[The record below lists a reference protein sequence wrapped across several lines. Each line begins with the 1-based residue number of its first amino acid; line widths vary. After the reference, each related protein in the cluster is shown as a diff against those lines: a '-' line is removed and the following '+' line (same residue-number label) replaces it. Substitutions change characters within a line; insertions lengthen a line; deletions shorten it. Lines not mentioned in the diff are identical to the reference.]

1 MLVNERIAGMFS
13 VAAGVSV
20 FSVHDAIVK
29 GLSGVYPFHQIVFIR
44 SLVALPVLLLIAL
57 AEGRGRLALHRFRLH
72 LLRGLV
78 MYVAFTAYYLGL
90 ARLTMAETVALTF
103 SAPLFIAALSV
114 PILGERVERRSWAAI
129 GAGFLGVLIIVRP
142 GAGLADIAAVLP
154 VMAALAYALSALF
167 ARRLGTTESGGA
179 MALSATAVYILASGI
194 MGLALAGIEAP
205 AGAHISVRFLLNP
218 WAWPS
223 ARDLGLMAGCGVLAA
238 LGFFFLGQGYRLAQA
253 NLVAPF
259 EYVALPWAVLW
270 GYLFF
275 GNLPDATTILGA
287 AIVVGSGFYTLQRV
301 RTRKLSAAPLS

>member
-20 FSVHDAIVK
+20 FSFHDAIVK

-44 SLVALPVLLLIAL
+44 SVVALPVLLLIAL
-57 AEGRGRLALHRFRLH
+57 AEGRGHLTLHRPRLH
-72 LLRGLV
+72 LLRGIV

-90 ARLTMAETVALTF
+90 ARLQMAETVALTF

-114 PILGERVERRSWAAI
+114 PVLGERVERRSWAAI
-129 GAGFLGVLIIVRP
+129 GVGFLGVLILVRP
-142 GAGLADIAAVLP
+142 GTGLADIAAAFP

-179 MALSATAVYILASGI
+179 MALSATVVYILASGI
-194 MGLALAGIEAP
+194 MGLSLAGFEP
-205 AGAHISVRFLLNP
+205 PPGAHVSVRFLLNP

-223 ARDLGLMAGCGVLAA
+223 AADLGRMAGCGVLAA

-253 NLVAPF
+253 SLVAPF
-259 EYVALPWAVLW
+259 EYVALPWSALW

-275 GNLPDATTILGA
+275 GALPDATMIIGA
-287 AIVVGSGFYTLQRV
+287 AIVVGSGLYTLQRAGV
-301 RTRKLSAAPLS
+301 RKVSGASVS

>member
-1 MLVNERIAGMFS
+1 MPVNERIAGMFN
-13 VAAGVSV
+13 VGAGVSV

-29 GLSGVYPFHQIVFIR
+29 GLSGSYPFHQIVFIR
-44 SLVALPVLLLIAL
+44 SIVALPVLLLIAL
-57 AEGRGRLALHRFRLH
+57 TEGRGQLALHRPRLH

-78 MYVAFTAYYLGL
+78 MYIAFTAYYLAL
-90 ARLTMAETVALTF
+90 ARLQIAETVALYF

-129 GAGFLGVLIIVRP
+129 GIGFLGVFILLRP
-142 GAGLADIAAVLP
+142 GAAVVDVAAVLP
-154 VMAALAYALSALF
+154 VMAAFAYALSALF

-179 MALSATAVYILASGI
+179 MALSATVVYILASGV
-194 MGLALAGIEAP
+194 MALALAGIAP
-205 AGAHISVRFLLNP
+205 PVGAHSSVRFLLNP
-218 WAWPS
+218 WVWPS
-223 ARDLGLMAGCGVLAA
+223 AVDLGLMAGCGVIAA

-275 GNLPDATTILGA
+275 GNLPDATAILGA
-287 AIVVGSGFYTLQRV
+287 VIIVSSGFYTLQHERAHPRARV
-301 RTRKLSAAPLS
+301 DG